1 MDIEQSD
8 VKLRILLAARKLF
21 ARQGFD
27 RTTVRQICEEAGV
40 NLALVSYHFGGK
52 EKVFYALFETFF
64 PSNLLAEYEEILRQP
79 VAGIQVII
87 REVIRFRMESPEMA
101 KMIQQEVVMGSPRVE
116 RIFPYLMPVWS
127 SLRRL
132 LEQGRQ
138 EGIFQFRSLDYTLL
152 LIMGNLIFPNSN
164 PVQNRLVSGELP
176 DLDELVEDTI
186 QYVFRGLGY
195 E

>member
-1 MDIEQSD
+1 MDTEQSD

-52 EKVFYALFETFF
+52 EKVFYALFE
-64 PSNLLAEYEEILRQP
+64 
-79 VAGIQVII
+79 
-87 REVIRFRMESPEMA
+87 
-101 KMIQQEVVMGSPRVE
+101 

-164 PVQNRLVSGELP
+164 PVQHRLVSGELP